1 LEPDFGGGLK
11 VIKESISGDARSV
24 PRDEHRLELALR
36 ERSMGLRRRTG
47 SPGRCS
53 GCGRPLASTEN
64 WLTVGG
70 SLVVHHDC
78 LYAA

>member
-1 LEPDFGGGLK
+1 M
-11 VIKESISGDARSV
+11 IKESINRDARSV

-36 ERSMGLRRRTG
+36 QRSMGLRRSTG

-53 GCGRPLASTEN
+53 SCGRTVARSED

-70 SLVVHHDC
+70 SLVVHPEC
-78 LYAA
+78 LYG

>member
-1 LEPDFGGGLK
+1 
-11 VIKESISGDARSV
+11 VIRDSIRSGARSE

-36 ERSMGLRRRTG
+36 ARSMGLRRGGG

-53 GCGRPLASTEN
+53 SCGRPVARSEE
-64 WLTVGG
+64 WLSLGG
-70 SLVVHHDC
+70 SLVVHRGC